1 MNVAGRNSPC
11 PCGSGKR
18 YKDCHGALQTPI
30 RSSGL
35 PLSADSF
42 GRQQRMLAALEAQT
56 AMRTVEAAT
65 LYQLVL
71 EEEPNNFDALHM
83 LGVVRYELGELA
95 QAEALVRRAIAVN
108 PGIDAAHTN
117 LRLIRAAQERKGA
130 EEQLCREVGTMRAT
144 QRQGGIPSPS
154 TDVRVIAFYLPQYH
168 PIPEND
174 RWWGAGFTEWT
185 NVRKAL
191 PNFVGHEQPH
201 EPAELGY
208 YDLRSPEVREQQA
221 VLARQFG
228 IYGFCYYVY
237 WFNGKRLLE
246 RPLDEVLASGS
257 PTFPFCVCW
266 ANENWTRRWDG
277 LDQDVLIGQEY
288 SAADSTAF
296 IRAFLPVL
304 ADPRYIRVH
313 DRPLLLVYKL
323 DLIPHAREMADIWRQ
338 EARKYGLGELYLCAV
353 QTTFRADPTAFGF
366 DATVEF
372 PPHGFNAYR
381 LNAQVQIVNPGFRGL
396 IFDYRQQV
404 IQSLDAMPRD
414 YTTFRC
420 VMPAWDNTAR
430 RQRDGTI
437 FVRSS
442 PDVFE
447 YWLHAMIEQTRRRL
461 GKDERLV
468 FVNAWNE
475 WGEGCHLEPDKHHGQ
490 GYLAAVRNALAQP
503 TRDAAP
509 TVPLDLEADAEIVL
523 SGCMR
528 DSNLEVRRFA
538 PKSAATTRESLVSI
552 VLPVYNHARYLR
564 RAIDSVFAQTH
575 KTIELIIVDDGSTD
589 ESFQLLTEIS
599 HEAKCP
605 IVLIRQPNAGASA
618 ALNRGLAVAR
628 GNYIAI
634 LNSDDE
640 FVPTRVE
647 MMLSALRREGTS
659 LAFSGV
665 AFIGENGASM
675 ADHPLAKD
683 LAAKI
688 EAVHDYPALLYAFV
702 LSNVAISTGNL
713 FFDRTLL
720 KLTGGFR
727 DLKLCHDW
735 DFLLASSYAG
745 PATFVASQLYRYRLH
760 AENTFVSMR
769 LHAAEETETVY
780 RRFFADIADH
790 PLLANMQE
798 RERFLRFAHDHGCRG
813 YFPVQDAWRYHDYAE
828 WVALYGTLGD
838 KRRDELRREIAAMP
852 QRPLLSILL
861 PTYNSDERWLR
872 RCLDSARSQLYPVW
886 ELCVAD
892 DASTEPRVRAVL
904 EEYGALDARI
914 KIVYRA
920 ENGHISSATNSALE
934 LATGEFVVLFDHDD
948 ELAEDALYWVA
959 REIVE
964 FPDAV
969 MIYSDED
976 KINESGIRSDPYFK
990 PDWNPELF
998 RAQNCVSH
1006 LGAMRTDSLRA
1017 VGAFRK
1023 GFEGAQDWDAALRL
1037 SERCAP
1043 DAIRHIPRIL
1053 YHWRATATSTA
1064 RGMDAKSYATAAQ
1077 RKVIGEHLARVGR
1090 IASIEPTVRGI
1101 FWRADYANARGL
1113 HATVVVDGR
1122 GAIDRLDVTLR
1133 ALGRAPDAAIE
1144 SIKALVDSNDA
1155 EETAA
1160 RLAPLPGVM
1169 VEFVRVPNAT
1179 AIGAA
1184 WNIACNECTG
1194 EVVVLLTAG
1203 MDGFATGWCERFV
1216 SYAQNVDCG
1225 VVAPGIVL
1233 SDGCFHNAGILL
1245 DPERGTARALLGRRK
1260 DAWTQGA
1267 RQALAQNLTVPGSE
1281 VLVFRHEVHAAVG
1294 GFHREFANLDLLAA
1308 DFCLKARASRLWNIW
1323 TPYVEFVWT
1332 GPRVSPWAKGN
1343 PDDVRKFLARWR
1355 NWVASDP
1362 AYNPNLSSA
1371 GRTFDL
1377 AFPPRHSQ
1385 VAAADNRLAIEME
1398 RV

>member
-381 LNAQVQIVNPGFRGL
+381 LNAQVQIVNPEFRGL

-538 PKSAATTRESLVSI
+538 PKSATTTGESLVSI

-628 GNYIAI
+628 GDYIAI

-790 PLLANMQE
+790 PLLANTQE

-838 KRRDELRREIAAMP
+838 DRRDELRREIAAMP
-852 QRPLLSILL
+852 LRPLLSILL

-872 RCLDSARSQLYPVW
+872 RCLDSVRSQLYPVW
-886 ELCVAD
+886 ELCIAD
-892 DASTEPRVRAVL
+892 DASSSPLVRKVL
-904 EEYGALDARI
+904 EEYLAIDARI
-914 KIVYRA
+914 KVTYRDQ
-920 ENGHISSATNSALE
+920 NGHISRATNSALA
-934 LATGEFVVLFDHDD
+934 LASGEFAVLLDHDD
-948 ELAEDALYWVA
+948 ELSEDALYWVA

-964 FPDAV
+964 FPEAV
-969 MIYSDED
+969 LIYTDED
-976 KINESGIRSDPYFK
+976 KISEAGIRSEPYFK
-990 PDWNPELF
+990 PDWNPELL
-998 RAQNCVSH
+998 RAQNCISH
-1006 LGAMRTDSLRA
+1006 LGVLRIDKLLAIGGFRTG
-1017 VGAFRK
+1017 V
-1023 GFEGAQDWDAALRL
+1023 EGAQDWDAVLRIT
-1037 SERCAP
+1037 EHCQP
-1043 DAIRHIPRIL
+1043 QAIRHVPRVL
-1053 YHWRATATSTA
+1053 YHWRATGRSTA
-1064 RGMDAKSYATAAQ
+1064 RNMGEKSYASAAQ
-1077 RKVIGEHLARVGR
+1077 RRVIADHLARVDQGGSLQP
-1090 IASIEPTVRGI
+1090 IVHDV
-1101 FWRADYANARGL
+1101 FWRVDYTVGPGQW
-1113 HATVVVDGR
+1113 ATVVVDGR
-1122 GAIDRLDVTLR
+1122 GSIEELAGTLTAIANNRDPTI
-1133 ALGRAPDAAIE
+1133 GAIRV
-1144 SIKALVDSNDA
+1144 LVDSMEAKRIAGQLTSSLGVQTDLIQV
-1155 EETAA
+1155 AA
-1160 RLAPLPGVM
+1160 RTKRGV
-1169 VEFVRVPNAT
+1169 
-1179 AIGAA
+1179 A
-1184 WNIACNECTG
+1184 WNVALSGCLDDLII
-1194 EVVVLLTAG
+1194 LLVAG
-1203 MDGFATGWCERFV
+1203 IYEMTSGWCERLIGY
-1216 SYAQNVDCG
+1216 SQHPDCG
-1225 VVAPGIVL
+1225 VVAPAL
-1233 SDGCFHNAGILL
+1233 RMSDGRVYNAGILL
-1245 DPERGTARALLGRRK
+1245 DAELATVRAYLGRQ
-1260 DAWTQGA
+1260 DGYLLNGA
-1267 RQALAQNLTVPGSE
+1267 RRALAQNLSVPGSE
-1281 VLVFRHEVHAAVG
+1281 ALGFRREVYAATNGFDAEYSDGDLV
-1294 GFHREFANLDLLAA
+1294 AA
-1308 DFCLKARASRLWNIW
+1308 DFCLRVQASGLRNIW
-1323 TPYVEFVWT
+1323 TPYIEGVW
-1332 GPRVSPWAKGN
+1332 GGGRVSPWVN
-1343 PDDVRKFLARWR
+1343 RKVDEVGRFLTQWR
-1355 NWVASDP
+1355 TLVAHDP
-1362 AYNPNLSSA
+1362 AYNPNFSSA
-1371 GRTFDL
+1371 GRTFEL
-1377 AFPPRHSQ
+1377 AFPPRYCAMAGTRNHWKCP
-1385 VAAADNRLAIEME
+1385 
-1398 RV
+1398 